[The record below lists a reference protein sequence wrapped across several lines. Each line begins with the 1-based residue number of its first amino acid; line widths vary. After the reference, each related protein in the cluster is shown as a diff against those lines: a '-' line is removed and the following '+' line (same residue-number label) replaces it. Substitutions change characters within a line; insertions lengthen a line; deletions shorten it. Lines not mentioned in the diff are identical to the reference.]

1 MKRLK
6 LPLTAFLLAILATTL
21 VYLMT
26 EMRHGLFSRPFNA
39 KNYCI
44 IAALISC
51 SLFIHYKRCL
61 STPSYRKMLTGTAVS
76 PGRIVYM
83 DWLRVL
89 AALFV
94 ICVHVMESAYEQLT
108 PHTFSW
114 EILAILASLC
124 LSCNLLFMMLSGA
137 LILNGKD
144 EPVLV
149 FYKKRLSKVLIPC
162 FAYYLF
168 YRFYASGFSVFYPQN
183 WKNLIQSFLSNSSGL
198 TPHFWL
204 VFVILMF
211 YVTAPFFKIMMK
223 HMSDQMLGALVAVI
237 FCLHF
242 FFTYAPYLNLGFAAS
257 TFLASWESI
266 FILGYFC
273 TRKTSSRY
281 YRLISGLGMLSVLV
295 FIITVHTFDDY
306 SAVLYNNAPPM
317 MFLSCSI
324 FMFFKK
330 HGSSWFSKIPAFLSM
345 ISKYSFSILLIHWL
359 ILFEVVDK
367 QLGINGLSFGIAGG
381 TPLTILLT
389 LLISLAFSI
398 FYDNT
403 VVLCMDATFQFL
415 CALPSRFKTASK

>member
-6 LPLTAFLLAILATTL
+6 LPFTAFFLTLL
-21 VYLMT
+21 VYLLA
-26 EMRHGLFSRPFNA
+26 ESRHGLFSRPFSI

-44 IAALISC
+44 IGILITG
-51 SLFIHYKRCL
+51 SLFLHYKRSL
-61 STPSYRKMLTGTAVS
+61 TTPNYTKMLLSGNTAS

-94 ICVHVMESAYEQLT
+94 ICVHVMESAYEQLV
-108 PHTFSW
+108 PHTLSW
-114 EILAILASLC
+114 EILAVLASLC

-137 LILNGKD
+137 LLLNGKE
-144 EPVLV
+144 EPVLT

-183 WKNLIQSFLSNSSGL
+183 WKELIRSFLSNSSGL

-211 YVTAPFFKIMMK
+211 YVTAPFFRIMME
-223 HMSDQMLGALVAVI
+223 HMSDRMLGALVAVI

-273 TRKTSSRY
+273 TRRSSEKY
-281 YRLISGLGMLSVLV
+281 YRLITGLGILSVLV
-295 FIITVHTFDDY
+295 FILTIHTFDDY
-306 SAVLYNNAPPM
+306 GAVLYNNAPPM

-330 HGSSWFSKIPAFLSM
+330 HGATGFSRIPAALSV

-367 QLGINGLSFGIAGG
+367 QLGINGLSFGIIGG
-381 TPLTILLT
+381 TPLAVLLT
-389 LLISLAFSI
+389 LAISLVFSF

-403 VVLCMDATFQFL
+403 IVLCMDFIFQSL
-415 CALPSRFKTASK
+415 CSLPARFKNASK